1 MLLGCVERVGVL
13 LVWVERV
20 CDHYLPS
27 ITEPLSFGRSLTFA
41 TKASFVFGDNACCAN
56 KLGEGEGEGEG
67 VRPLA
72 PPPAPPPVP
81 VVVVAAEE
89 GGTSGEYVCW
99 REMMGEW
106 GEYMVSHG
114 HKRGYVII
122 IVIIITIIIIIIII
136 LSQSQLQPQSS
147 SPSSYLILY
156 TQTFL
161 HKLLSSELSLYL

>member
-67 VRPLA
+67 
-72 PPPAPPPVP
+72 
-81 VVVVAAEE
+81 E
-89 GGTSGEYVCW
+89 GGGNFGGICVLEGDDGRVGGIQGESW
-99 REMMGEW
+99 
-106 GEYMVSHG
+106 
-114 HKRGYVII
+114 
-122 IVIIITIIIIIIII
+122 
-136 LSQSQLQPQSS
+136 P
-147 SPSSYLILY
+147 
-156 TQTFL
+156 
-161 HKLLSSELSLYL
+161 